1 MKSKKRHT
9 QRLKQI
15 PAESIALVTVLMPM
29 WTHVHRTCLPTIY
42 PVWQCAAAAAAA
54 TCVCKPSPCCF
65 GFVKELVMCSA
76 SPKCQAS
83 RNGRLQ
89 RAWDHFDVVF
99 NLPMPRKKHRTS
111 TKRRKQTIPKRSC
124 RHTASMLR
132 GGGQYNWRCECV
144 CECVYVKTQQQQHQ
158 RDDEMLLQNRYCK
171 NISICN
177 CKTLLTRS
185 RLQSSYAIP
194 RHHD

>member
-15 PAESIALVTVLMPM
+15 PGESITLVTVLMPM
-29 WTHVHRTCLPTIY
+29 WTHVHRTCLSTIY
-42 PVWQCAAAAAAA
+42 PVWQCAAAAA

-99 NLPMPRKKHRTS
+99 NLPMPRKKTQNEYQTKKANYTQEKLPPYSHHASWRGAHNWYWVCVQVCLCKDPATS
-111 TKRRKQTIPKRSC
+111 T
-124 RHTASMLR
+124 
-132 GGGQYNWRCECV
+132 WRWN
-144 CECVYVKTQQQQHQ
+144 
-158 RDDEMLLQNRYCK
+158 MLLQNRYCK